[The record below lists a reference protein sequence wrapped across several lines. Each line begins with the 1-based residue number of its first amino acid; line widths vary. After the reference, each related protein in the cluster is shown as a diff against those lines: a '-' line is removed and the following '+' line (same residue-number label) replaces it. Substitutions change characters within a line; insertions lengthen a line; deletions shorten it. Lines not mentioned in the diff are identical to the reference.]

1 MKSWK
6 GYHISANSFP
16 LNSFCGNSTIYKYM
30 KIFLFQKRIVSAETI
45 SRYTVCGF
53 GRQTEKQILVHDA
66 IQRTS
71 ELDNQSI
78 SAHPNIVCVR
88 FNFSSVLKVRYI
100 EAIIR
105 GFEGG
110 YLSRSSIS
118 SERREGCF
126 EKCHGLKNWRF
137 RLELK
142 GWPNVCLPCFSKTGV
157 IYLCVKHSVNWTVE
171 RYVLISFR

>member
-1 MKSWK
+1 
-6 GYHISANSFP
+6 
-16 LNSFCGNSTIYKYM
+16 M

-71 ELDNQSI
+71 ELDNQRI

-88 FNFSSVLKVRYI
+88 FNLSSVLKVRYI
-100 EAIIR
+100 EAMIR

-118 SERREGCF
+118 SKRREGCF
-126 EKCHGLKNWRF
+126 EKCNGLKN
-137 RLELK
+137 
-142 GWPNVCLPCFSKTGV
+142 
-157 IYLCVKHSVNWTVE
+157 
-171 RYVLISFR
+171 